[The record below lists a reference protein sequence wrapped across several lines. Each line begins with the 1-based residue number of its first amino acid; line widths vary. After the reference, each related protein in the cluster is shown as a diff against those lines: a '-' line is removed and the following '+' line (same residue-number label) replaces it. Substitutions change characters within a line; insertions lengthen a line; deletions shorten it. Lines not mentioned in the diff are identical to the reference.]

1 MPTEKQ
7 RRQAAQRKLARQ
19 LERRREAERKRRQ
32 RYAIGGSAF
41 VVVAIVIVVLFLA
54 TDVFGGAHKKSTAS
68 PSNSASATPSSSPST
83 GPTASPFPTP
93 TFKPAGGKP
102 QTTSGACKYAETA
115 DSLKSPYNKDVGLP
129 GDPAVTPK
137 TGTVNV
143 SLSTSQGDMTFE
155 LDRADAPCAV
165 QSFLYLVKKDFY
177 NGTSCPRLVTT
188 GIYVLQCGDPSN
200 TQQGGPT
207 YSYKQEV
214 TSKTDYS
221 RGVIAMA
228 NTGKKNSTG
237 SQFFIIYKDSNSGL
251 QKNYS
256 VIGKVT
262 RGLSIV
268 DSVAA
273 AGSDNA
279 NQQGDGKPING
290 LTIETA
296 TLAA

>member
-19 LERRREAERKRRQ
+19 IERRREAEHKRRQ

-41 VVVAIVIVVLFLA
+41 VVAAIVIVVLFVA
-54 TDVFGGAHKKSTAS
+54 TDVFSGAHKKAAAS
-68 PSNSASATPSSSPST
+68 PSPTASATPSASPT
-83 GPTASPFPTP
+83 PTASPFATA
-93 TFKPAGGKP
+93 TFTPAGGKP
-102 QTTSGACKYAETA
+102 RTTTGACKYAETA
-115 DSLKSPYNKDVGLP
+115 TSLKSPYDKNVGLP
-129 GDPAVTPK
+129 ADPAVTPN

-143 SLSTSQGDMTFE
+143 SLTTSHGNMTFQ
-155 LDRADAPCAV
+155 LNRADAPCAV
-165 QSFLYLVKKDFY
+165 QSFIYLVQKHFY

-207 YSYKQEV
+207 YSYKQE
-214 TSKTDYS
+214 TNSKTNYA

-228 NTGKKNSTG
+228 NTGAKNSTG
-237 SQFFIIYKDSNSGL
+237 SQFFIIYQDSNSGL
-251 QKNYS
+251 KKDYS

-262 RGLSIV
+262 NGLSIV
-268 DSVAA
+268 DSVAK

-279 NQQGDGKPING
+279 NQQGDGKPIEG
-290 LTIETA
+290 LTIDTA